1 MDSAGYAYV
10 TGSFTRDVDFGT
22 TTLTWAGVEDIFV
35 AKIDTW
41 GSWQWASMAGSTQG
55 YDVAH
60 SIDIGPNGNAFIAG
74 YFQFTAYF
82 GTGSITTSG
91 GSDVFIA
98 KISQQGDWVWTG
110 VAGGTSSSEA
120 YAISVDSQGGV
131 YVAGGFY
138 TGIAFGNISYSCLLY
153 SSEAADE

>member
-1 MDSAGYAYV
+1 
-10 TGSFTRDVDFGT
+10 
-22 TTLTWAGVEDIFV
+22 
-35 AKIDTW
+35 
-41 GSWQWASMAGSTQG
+41 MAGSTQG

-82 GTGSITTSG
+82 GTDSITTSG
-91 GSDVFIA
+91 ASDVFIA

-131 YVAGGFY
+131 FVAGGFY
-138 TGIAFGNISYSCLLY
+138 TGITFGNISYSTGGY
-153 SSEAADE
+153 SNSFIAKANDQGNSVTWDWAITVDSSIYN